1 MNTKDFA
8 TLVLLVVVVL
18 LVRSSLVRLSCGQ
31 NTRLDIL
38 ALFLADYL
46 GRMP

>member
-18 LVRSSLVRLSCGQ
+18 LVVHLWFGSHASTNLQPSAGFPDGIRPR
-31 NTRLDIL
+31 
-38 ALFLADYL
+38 
-46 GRMP
+46 

>member
-18 LVRSSLVRLSCGQ
+18 LVV
-31 NTRLDIL
+31 
-38 ALFLADYL
+38 YL
-46 GRMP
+46 WFGSPAATNLQPSAGFPDGIRPR